1 MANGCCFQEDFDG
14 NLPQQEGSAL
24 CLLVDA
30 LTLAWDEMEF
40 ESFYT
45 NQTSK
50 QLVQQPNI
58 TARWASKKKTKHS
71 PFGVWIYPLG
81 SESCLTL

>member
-1 MANGCCFQEDFDG
+1 M
-14 NLPQQEGSAL
+14 

-58 TARWASKKKTKHS
+58 TARWASKKKDKAFSLWSLDLSSGIRKLSHS
-71 PFGVWIYPLG
+71 VTRLFV
-81 SESCLTL
+81 T